1 VIRPAYDPAVQAVL
15 IVNPFSTN
23 VTEQRVRLVEEV
35 LAPELTLLTEHPG
48 HATEL
53 AAAAE
58 VEAVV
63 VFGGDG
69 SANEV
74 LNGIGP
80 DRVFGFLPG
89 GGTSVLA
96 RALGLPRDPVTA
108 ARQLADALEQ
118 ERTRRISLGR
128 VNGRR
133 FGFGAGI
140 GFTAELVRRVDALGR
155 ADDGR
160 RPGDIAYLR
169 TATTFVGSR
178 AARFE
183 PALELSGLGR
193 AAFAVVANCDPY
205 TYLGSLPV
213 HVAPEARFE
222 LGLDLVAPVK
232 VGPTDVPRLVRYL
245 FTGRGQIGADD
256 IRYGHDLDRIEVR
269 CDRPLPLQAD
279 GEDLGDVEEAV
290 FEAERSAVS
299 VLI

>member
-1 VIRPAYDPAVQAVL
+1 MIGPAYDLRVQAVL

-23 VTEQRVRLVEEV
+23 VTESRVRLLEEV
-35 LAPELTLLTEHPG
+35 LAPKVTLLTEHPG

-58 VEAVV
+58 ADAIV

-74 LNGIGP
+74 LNGVGP
-80 DRVFGFLPG
+80 DRVVGFLPG

-96 RALGLPRDPVTA
+96 RALGLPRDPLEA
-108 ARQLADALEQ
+108 AHQLAEALEQ
-118 ERTRRISLGR
+118 ERTRQISLGR

-140 GFTAELVRRVDALGR
+140 GFSAELVRRVDALGR

-160 RPGDIAYLR
+160 RPGDLAYLR
-169 TATTFVGSR
+169 TAAALVGGR

-183 PALELSGLGR
+183 PALELAGLGR
-193 AAFAVVANCDPY
+193 AAFVLVANCDPY
-205 TYLGSLPV
+205 TYAGSLPV

-222 LGLDLVAPVK
+222 LGLDVVAPVEI
-232 VGPTDVPRLVRYL
+232 GPADVPRLLLHL
-245 FTGRGQIGADD
+245 FRGGGQLNAIDV
-256 IRYGHDLDRIEVR
+256 RYGHDLDWIAVR

-299 VLI
+299 VLV